1 MRRIL
6 IAALLIAALPIAHAA
21 APAWAA
27 DVTEQ
32 SLMQAATN
40 LAKQYDDNYNGKN
53 AAGMAALY
61 APDGV
66 LISPGPVVRGQAAL
80 KEYYASRFK
89 LGITGHQT
97 KVIEVHV
104 QGDGGFGVGQFM
116 IQAPLPGGG
125 TREVHGNLA
134 TVYEHGADGWHL
146 RLVAASVPP
155 PPK

>member
-1 MRRIL
+1 M
-6 IAALLIAALPIAHAA
+6 
-21 APAWAA
+21 
-27 DVTEQ
+27 
-32 SLMQAATN
+32 
-40 LAKQYDDNYNGKN
+40 
-53 AAGMAALY
+53 
-61 APDGV
+61 

-155 PPK
+155 PPPK